1 MAYKTYYTAKH
12 LLSKGALFNFVE
24 SDRSDGKTFDIK
36 TRTLYDK
43 KEKGLI
49 SIYMRRFK
57 SEIDEGLYSNFFGQ
71 VLGDD
76 NPEKEKYRKDF
87 EGWEFKGS
95 RKGVQCKRPNSDK
108 WEWIVFFV
116 PLTMSGKLKST
127 FDSYV
132 SQIETINFDEY
143 IPLDDRYAH
152 NEMTLLLEFWKSIDR
167 DRDKVQLI
175 ILGNRLTPYNPFCD
189 YFNLSFQ
196 LTQDKIRTYR
206 DGTLAIQI
214 YSSKEHRAQREKS
227 KFSKLVEGTEYDEYN
242 AGGVLYALNLKVASH
257 VGCSYFSSFKT
268 SVGEGTIWSNGRQFI
283 ISSYKRKD
291 GFVIVDK
298 MYNTGREEYM
308 INFGRF
314 TQLFK
319 RLYKTGQLYFEDEM
333 SYHIFEDILRKVWN

>member
-1 MAYKTYYTAKH
+1 MAYKTYYTARH
-12 LLSKGALFNFVE
+12 LLSKNALFNFVE

-36 TRTLYDK
+36 ARILYDK

-49 SIYMRRFK
+49 SIYIRRFK

-71 VLGDD
+71 VLGD
-76 NPEKEKYRKDF
+76 NKPEKEKYRKDF
-87 EGWEFKGS
+87 AGWQFKGS
-95 RKGVQCKRPNSDK
+95 RKGVQCKQSESDE

-116 PLTMSGKLKST
+116 PLTMSGKMKST

-132 SQIETINFDEY
+132 EYIETINFDEY
-143 IPLDDRYAH
+143 IPLDDRYAK
-152 NEMTLLLEFWKSIDR
+152 NEMTLLMEFWKSIDR

-175 ILGNRLTPYNPFCD
+175 VLGNRLTPYNPFCD

-214 YSSKEHRAQREKS
+214 YSSKEHRIEREKS
-227 KFSKLVEGTEYDEYN
+227 RFAKLVEGTDYDEYN

-268 SVGEGTIWSNGRQFI
+268 SIGEGSIWSNGRQFI
-283 ISSYKRKD
+283 ISTYKRKD
-291 GFVIVDK
+291 GFLIVDK

-314 TQLFK
+314 TALFK
-319 RLYKTGQLYFEDEM
+319 RLYKTGQLYFEDENA
-333 SYHIFEDILRKVWN
+333 YHLFEGILRKVWN